1 MRKLTDDE
9 TVESENLNGH
19 KCTTLA
25 RKNAISFLCRIF
37 PRHGRASLS
46 DFDIAAL
53 LAMLQIILEESL
65 MS

>member
-1 MRKLTDDE
+1 MDINVRHSREKTQFHFS
-9 TVESENLNGH
+9 VE
-19 KCTTLA
+19 
-25 RKNAISFLCRIF
+25 FF